1 MISVLGFL
9 TRKALDPC
17 EFLALSTHP
26 ASSGEQASKHR
37 IVLLLRFQLFYAFL
51 FSFCVLFGYPGVD
64 EKISILEGEG
74 EEYTVLGDAMY

>member
-1 MISVLGFL
+1 M
-9 TRKALDPC
+9 RKALDPC

-37 IVLLLRFQLFYAFL
+37 IVLLLHFSYFMPFCCFL
-51 FSFCVLFGYPGVD
+51 SVLFGYPGVD
-64 EKISILEGEG
+64 EKISILRGEG